1 MQQYWIIIYIAAT
14 IMAINGQAQDLRVS
28 VTSVQSRFAAVQN
41 VNVILKYTNVGG
53 DTMSIYKWNVPE
65 KGLFDPLFE
74 VTRDGETVEYVGP
87 MIKRRAPTAD
97 DVISV
102 TPGMTVSAAIQLST
116 VYNMTQSG
124 NYVIQYK
131 MKADQV
137 LFTTD
142 SVLKPQSRSF
152 NGGQEPVLQSA
163 PIVVFAVG
171 RRNLLIEEGVQA
183 GAQIRTLTPTYF
195 SCSSSQSSSIRSAI
209 TAAQTYTNN
218 AIQHLSSAT
227 AITTR
232 YTTWYGK
239 YSSQNWLQLKSNL
252 AKVDNVLNNMAM
264 SFDCTCP
271 DADSDSTFAYVYPT
285 QPYRIYLCG
294 SFWRAATTG
303 TDSKGGTL
311 VHEIAHFKIVVGT
324 GDHGYGQSNAKNLA
338 LTDPAMALL
347 NSDNLEY
354 FVENTPTLY

>member
-1 MQQYWIIIYIAAT
+1 MQQYWILIYLAAT
-14 IMAINGQAQDLRVS
+14 IMASNGQVQDLRVS

-41 VNVILKYTNVGG
+41 VNVILKYTNLGG

-65 KGLFDPLFE
+65 NGLFDPLFE
-74 VTRDGETVEYVGP
+74 VTRDGEPVEYVGP

-97 DVISV
+97 DVISL

-131 MKADQV
+131 MKANQV
-137 LFTTD
+137 LFTMD
-142 SVLKPQSRSF
+142 SMLNHQSRSF
-152 NGGQEPVLQSA
+152 NGGQESVLQSS

-171 RRNLLIEEGVQA
+171 RRNLLIEQA
-183 GAQIRTLTPTYF
+183 IQTGTQMRTVTPTFF
-195 SCSSSQSSSIRSAI
+195 SCSSSQSSSIKSAI
-209 TAAQTYTNN
+209 SAAQNYASN

-227 AITTR
+227 SVTTR

-239 YSSQNWLQLKSNL
+239 YSSQNWSQLKSNL
-252 AKVDNVLNNMAM
+252 GKVQNVLNNMAM
-264 SFDCTCP
+264 SFDCSCP
-271 DADSDSTFAYVYPT
+271 AAGPGTYAYVYPT
-285 QPYRIYLCG
+285 QPYKIYLCDA
-294 SFWRAATTG
+294 FWSADTIG

-311 VHEIAHFKIVVGT
+311 VHEIAHFKIVAGT
-324 GDHGYGQSNAKNLA
+324 GDHGYGQTNAQNLA
-338 LTDPAMALL
+338 RTDPAMALM

-354 FVENTPTLY
+354 FVENNPELF